1 MRKLQVATTCPEW
14 PAILL
19 KQLEPLD
26 SVTKEPRVG
35 SIQEGIKCDVISLA
49 SVIEMRVTPVWV
61 SANAVVQ
68 ATRVGRAESCT
79 ESGSSQS
86 LILHPRVNLWPMN
99 SLGIFKWLGEKPEN
113 TLYHDRWNFFYQ
125 LQSSVSQIL
134 LELSHIS
141 SWLNHHKFQIFLR
154 PGVLGNETQ
163 GWESPGWEN
172 LTKAL
177 PQRLGMKCFHVRFKR
192 MQPDCLIR
200 VLYCSRVKPEPCYW
214 IWGIFGPWLILS
226 TYNFIRYVALSNN
239 FKNQMR

>member
-113 TLYHDRWNFFYQ
+113 TLYHDRWNFLSITEFCVSDFTGTQPYQ
-125 LQSSVSQIL
+125 FLIESSQVPDLFKAWGFGKWNPRVGVPRLGKPYQSTTPEAGDEVLPCQVQKNAAWLSNKSPIL
-134 LELSHIS
+134 LQGEARALL
-141 SWLNHHKFQIFLR
+141 LN
-154 PGVLGNETQ
+154 LGYFWPVTYFI
-163 GWESPGWEN
+163 N
-172 LTKAL
+172 L
-177 PQRLGMKCFHVRFKR
+177 QFH
-192 MQPDCLIR
+192 
-200 VLYCSRVKPEPCYW
+200 
-214 IWGIFGPWLILS
+214 
-226 TYNFIRYVALSNN
+226 
-239 FKNQMR
+239 